1 MAEQVVDW
9 KRRDVMFYSFSELKN
24 KMVADDLNHLWTCY
38 QMTHDVAYQMT
49 HEVSISISYS
59 YVQTIVEILFIK

>member
-1 MAEQVVDW
+1 
-9 KRRDVMFYSFSELKN
+9 
-24 KMVADDLNHLWTCY
+24 MVADGLNHLWTGY

-59 YVQTIVEILFIK
+59 YVQTIVEILFIE